1 MIKNYLKIAWRNI
14 SKRKAYS
21 FINIGGLAVGIA
33 ACLLLFTV
41 VKYELSYDTFH
52 PNYKRI
58 YRVVTQDNFSDGID
72 YTPGIP
78 FPALEALR
86 VSFPEFTT
94 GALFA
99 SYGSQVTVLDPGLDK
114 SSSGKKFIEESGF
127 FFSDPQFFKV
137 FHFTWLAGSPAVL
150 GRPNTTV
157 LSRKMAEKYFG
168 NWKDAV
174 GRFIKLDNAITVKV
188 EGILQDPPAN
198 SDFRPGIVTSFV
210 TTKAKANANV
220 YGYNTDWGNT
230 TSNFQLYMLLPENFS
245 ADKMNQQLLQF
256 SRQNYKQ
263 DLASKK
269 TNFLQPLHE
278 LHFDNRFGHFGD
290 HTIAKSTL
298 WTLSL
303 IGVFIII
310 MACINFINLS
320 TAQAVG
326 RSKEVGIRKVLGSDR
341 FQLLGQVMGE
351 TFFIVI
357 VAMVFAV
364 FIGILSLPYLKHIT
378 SIEEPLNLLNWQTI
392 TFLSGLIIVV
402 TLLAGLYPALIVSGF
417 NPALALK
424 NKITSA
430 TVGKTSLRKGL
441 VVMQFAISQVL
452 IIGTIVAI
460 SQMNYVHTADLGFNK
475 EAILIF
481 NSNSDSIMLS
491 RQDAFKQKLLQMP
504 GIQSVS
510 FSSDVPS
517 SDNNWSGNF
526 AFDHRPDEKFNIYRK
541 ASDEDYFKTYGLKI
555 VAGRVFEKS
564 DTAREIVIN
573 ETLVKK
579 LGVKNPEDVVGKEI
593 RSGRSGWKTIVGVV
607 KDFNTNSLRE
617 DLKPLM
623 LFSRKDR
630 YTVTGIKLR
639 SANIPKTKTAIE
651 AAWNQFYPEYAYTSA
666 YMDENI
672 ARFYEQEDQLS
683 LLYKIFA
690 GIAIFI
696 SCLGLYGLVSFMA
709 LQRTKEIGIRKV
721 LGGTIGHIL
730 WIFGREFF
738 TLLIIAFFISAPVA
752 WWLMSNWLQDFEF
765 RVPISPWIFILSIFI
780 SLIVA
785 ALTVGYRSISAAI
798 MNPIKS
804 LRTE

>member
-14 SKRKAYS
+14 SKRKVYS

-58 YRVVTQDNFSDGID
+58 YRIVTQDSYSDGID

-78 FPALEALR
+78 FPALEALK
-86 VSFPEFTT
+86 VSFPEYTT

-99 SYGSQVTVLDPGLDK
+99 SSGSQVTVLESGGKK
-114 SSSGKKFIEESGF
+114 SSSEKKFIEETGF

-137 FHFTWLAGSPAVL
+137 FHFTWLVGSPAVL
-150 GRPNTTV
+150 ERPNTTV
-157 LSRKMAEKYFG
+157 LTQTMAEKYFG

-188 EGILQDPPAN
+188 EGILENPPAN
-198 SDFRPGIVTSFV
+198 SDFPLGIVTSLS
-210 TTKAKANANV
+210 TAKANANV
-220 YGYNTDWGNT
+220 YGYNPDWGNT
-230 TSNFQLYMLLPENFS
+230 TSNFQLYMLLPENTL
-245 ADKMNQQLLQF
+245 AKKINQQLLQF
-256 SRQNYKQ
+256 SKQNYKQ

-269 TNFLQPLHE
+269 TSFLQPLSG
-278 LHFDNRFGHFGD
+278 LHFDNRFGNFGD
-290 HTIAKSTL
+290 HTISKPTL

-357 VAMVFAV
+357 VAMVLAV
-364 FIGILSLPYLKHIT
+364 IIGVMSLPYIKHIT
-378 SIEEPLNLLNWQTI
+378 SIQEQLNLLNWQTFS
-392 TFLSGLIIVV
+392 FLLGLVVVV

-441 VVMQFAISQVL
+441 VVIQFAISQIL

-475 EAILIF
+475 EAILII
-481 NSNSDSIMLS
+481 STNSDSAVFS
-491 RQDAFKQKLLQMP
+491 RQEAFKQKLLQMP
-504 GIQSVS
+504 GVQSVS

-541 ASDEDYFKTYGLKI
+541 AGDEDYFKTYGLKI
-555 VAGRVFEKS
+555 IAGRVFEKS
-564 DTAREIVIN
+564 DTAREIIIN

-579 LGVKNPEDVVGKEI
+579 LGVKNAPDVIGKEI
-593 RSGRSGWKTIVGVV
+593 RSGRGGWKTIVGVI
-607 KDFNTNSLRE
+607 KDFNMNSLRE
-617 DLKPLM
+617 DVKPLM
-623 LFSRKDR
+623 LFQRKDR

-639 SANIPKTKTAIE
+639 SANIPKTKSAIE
-651 AAWNQFYPEYAYTSA
+651 ATWNQYFPEYAYTSS

-672 ARFYEQEDQLS
+672 ARFYEQEDKLS

-709 LQRTKEIGIRKV
+709 IQRTKEIGIRKV

-730 WIFGREFF
+730 WIFSREFF
-738 TLLIIAFFISAPVA
+738 TLLIIAFFISVPVA

-798 MNPIKS
+798 VNPIKS

>member
-1 MIKNYLKIAWRNI
+1 
-14 SKRKAYS
+14 
-21 FINIGGLAVGIA
+21 
-33 ACLLLFTV
+33 
-41 VKYELSYDTFH
+41 
-52 PNYKRI
+52 
-58 YRVVTQDNFSDGID
+58 
-72 YTPGIP
+72 
-78 FPALEALR
+78 
-86 VSFPEFTT
+86 
-94 GALFA
+94 
-99 SYGSQVTVLDPGLDK
+99 
-114 SSSGKKFIEESGF
+114 
-127 FFSDPQFFKV
+127 
-137 FHFTWLAGSPAVL
+137 
-150 GRPNTTV
+150 
-157 LSRKMAEKYFG
+157 
-168 NWKDAV
+168 
-174 GRFIKLDNAITVKV
+174 
-188 EGILQDPPAN
+188 
-198 SDFRPGIVTSFV
+198 
-210 TTKAKANANV
+210 
-220 YGYNTDWGNT
+220 
-230 TSNFQLYMLLPENFS
+230 MLLPENTS
-245 ADKMNQQLLQF
+245 AEKINQQLLQF
-256 SRQNYKQ
+256 SKQNYKQ
-263 DLASKK
+263 DLASRK
-269 TNFLQPLHE
+269 TNFLQPLSV
-278 LHFDNRFGHFGD
+278 LHFDNRFGNFGD
-290 HTIAKSTL
+290 HTISKSTL

-341 FQLLGQVMGE
+341 VQLLAQVMGE

-357 VAMVFAV
+357 VSMVLAV
-364 FIGILSLPYLKHIT
+364 IIGMMSLPYIKHIT
-378 SIEEPLNLLNWQTI
+378 SIQEQLYLLNWQTFS
-392 TFLSGLIIVV
+392 FLLGLVVVV

-441 VVMQFAISQVL
+441 VVIQFAISQIL

-481 NSNSDSIMLS
+481 NTNSDSVVFS

-504 GIQSVS
+504 GVQSVS
-510 FSSDVPS
+510 FSSDAPS

-541 ASDEDYFKTYGLKI
+541 AGDEDYFKTYGLEI
-555 VAGRVFEKS
+555 IAGRVFEKS
-564 DTAREIVIN
+564 DTAREIVVN
-573 ETLVKK
+573 ETLVEK
-579 LGVKNPEDVVGKEI
+579 LGVKNSSDVIGKEI
-593 RSGRSGWKTIVGVV
+593 RSGRSSWKTIVGVV
-607 KDFNTNSLRE
+607 KDFNMNSLRE
-617 DLKPLM
+617 DVKPLM
-623 LFSRKDR
+623 LFQRKDR
-630 YTVTGIKLR
+630 YTVTGIKLK
-639 SANIPKTKTAIE
+639 SANIPKTKSAIE
-651 AAWNQFYPEYAYTSA
+651 AAWNQYFPEYAYTSS
-666 YMDENI
+666 YMDENV
-672 ARFYEQEDQLS
+672 ARFYEQEDKLS

-709 LQRTKEIGIRKV
+709 VQRTKEIGIRKV

-738 TLLIIAFFISAPVA
+738 ALLIIAFFISAPIA

-798 MNPIKS
+798 VNPIKS